1 VTGLA
6 VRPPFREQCNVTSE
20 LALAFNTST
29 LIGVSGSTPRKV
41 ITGDAWRDMSRSL
54 PPPTDDDVSI
64 TKDGRRLDS
73 KEKVLEFLAEL
84 ELEREAERAGSAA
97 GE

>member
-1 VTGLA
+1 M
-6 VRPPFREQCNVTSE
+6 RHDRE
-20 LALAFNTST
+20 LAPGCAPGT
-29 LIGVSGSTPRKV
+29 LTCVSGRAPRKV
-41 ITGDAWRDMSRSL
+41 LTADAWRDMSRFL
-54 PPPTDDDVSI
+54 PPRTDDDVSI

>member
-1 VTGLA
+1 MTL
-6 VRPPFREQCNVTSE
+6 E
-20 LALAFNTST
+20 LAPACAPGT
-29 LIGVSGSTPRKV
+29 LTRVSGPTPRKV
-41 ITGDAWRDMSRSL
+41 ITGDAWRDMGRSL

-84 ELEREAERAGSAA
+84 EAEREAERAGSAA